1 MQRLETDVAS
11 SSLIYKS
18 ACLVSNLFH
27 PMLASFT
34 AFLLLIIV
42 SQDTVLQKSIQAVTS
57 ILFSSILP
65 VAFIYTQRHWLNT
78 DERTERFLPLVVGI
92 VSYGTGFLALRLMD
106 ASVII
111 QALMFCYATNTLLVL
126 GITQLWKVSVHS
138 TAISGPLVALSYRFG
153 IVVAPFYLLILLVGI
168 SRVVLRKHTIAQVI
182 VGILIGII
190 GTGTQ
195 MYYIFQ
201 LPFPF

>member
-18 ACLVSNLFH
+18 SRLVSNLFH
-27 PMLASFT
+27 PMLASSA

-42 SQDTVLQKSIQAVTS
+42 SQDTVLEKLLQVVTS

-65 VAFIYTQRHWLNT
+65 VAFIYTQRQWINT
-78 DERTERFLPLVVGI
+78 DEGSERFLPLVVGI

-106 ASVII
+106 APVIVL
-111 QALMFCYATNTLLVL
+111 ALMFCYATNTLLVL

-138 TAISGPLVALSYRFG
+138 TAITGPLVALSYKFG
-153 IVVAPFYLLILLVGI
+153 IVVVPFYLLILLVGI
-168 SRVVLRKHTIAQVI
+168 SRLVLQKHTVAQVI
-182 VGILIGII
+182 VGVLIGMI
-190 GTGTQ
+190 GTGAQ
-195 MYYIFQ
+195 MYYIFK